1 MLLNEFFGQ
10 AISLGKK
17 QDSKDPGQGT
27 QADDLFWYI
36 VDHDKLHK
44 DFFHPL
50 AQKIKKDH
58 NSGKLNRSEC
68 VNKFMPMVEKGCMEF
83 YHKNK
88 MKGKLGKAFP
98 KELRDDLAERLYD
111 HYQED
116 IVKDKYNLGD

>member
-10 AISLGKK
+10 AIKLGKK
-17 QDSKDPGQGT
+17 QDKKNLGHET
-27 QADDLFWYI
+27 QSDDLFWYI

-50 AQKIKKDH
+50 AHKIKKDH
-58 NSGKLNRSEC
+58 ASGKLDRHEC
-68 VNKFMPMVEKGCMEF
+68 VGKFMPRVEKGCMEF
-83 YHKNK
+83 YQKNK
-88 MKGKLGKAFP
+88 MKGKPGKLFP